1 MSSLTLQECSLT
13 DGSIDFLKEF
23 KELEDLRFNDCK
35 DLVVPEL
42 KELVS
47 ICSIKFDLC
56 FLKASVLMKLH
67 CIPDTCEV
75 ILSDTYIYGQKS
87 EELQNWWE
95 ICDALDLDDYALKF
109 VCQDIDGYFNWLT
122 NYVLGVVNAR
132 ILLQRAHQR
141 AVARI
146 FHPGGDAYRT
156 QKRIWD
162 DLK

>member
-1 MSSLTLQECSLT
+1 M
-13 DGSIDFLKEF
+13 
-23 KELEDLRFNDCK
+23 RFHDCK

-47 ICSIKFDLC
+47 ICSIEFGLC
-56 FLKASVLMKLH
+56 FLKESVLVKLH

-75 ILSDTYIYGQKS
+75 ILSDTNILSQKR

-95 ICDALDLDDYALKF
+95 IRDALDLDDYALKF
-109 VCQDIDGYFNWLT
+109 VRQDIDGYFNWLT
-122 NYVLGVVNAR
+122 KYVLGVVNAK
-132 ILLQRAHQR
+132 ILLKRAHQR

-146 FHPGGDAYRT
+146 YRPGGDAYRT